1 MLFFVPFCVVVQIIQ
16 VKAAEAEA
24 EGRYLSGVGVS
35 RQRQAIIGGL
45 RDSISEFSSEIPG
58 ASPRDAM

>member
-1 MLFFVPFCVVVQIIQ
+1 MPFCVVVQIMQ

-45 RDSISEFSSEIPG
+45 RDSISEFSKEVPG
-58 ASPRDAM
+58 ASARDAM

>member
-1 MLFFVPFCVVVQIIQ
+1 MYLFLPPRVGQIMQ

-35 RQRQAIIGGL
+35 RQRKAIISGL
-45 RDSISEFSSEIPG
+45 RDSISEFSSQIPG
-58 ASPRDAM
+58 ASARDAM